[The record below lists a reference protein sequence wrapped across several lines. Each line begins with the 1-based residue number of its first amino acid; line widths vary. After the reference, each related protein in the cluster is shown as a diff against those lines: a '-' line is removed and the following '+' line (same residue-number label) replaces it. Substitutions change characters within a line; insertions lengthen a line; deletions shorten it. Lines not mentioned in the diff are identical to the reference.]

1 MGKMKGPLII
11 FGVLAVLVI
20 GYFYVK
26 PMLFEKK
33 QRSTSDSV
41 GSAEVI
47 RMAGDSYLGYWFINS
62 PEMKRHGPRQGIEVD
77 FADDG
82 GAYAERL
89 QKFANK
95 EYDCIVLPVNSY
107 IQHGVRH
114 KFPGVIVASI
124 SESKGADA
132 LVGFGDVISANGSI
146 NDLNNPDLTIV
157 YTSESPSSFLLD
169 MMITDFDLDL
179 LKNSSVWRREEVSS
193 EAVYELAKKATKDKS
208 IGDAFVMWEPEV
220 SKAIDKLGMVPIW
233 GSDKFAGYIVDVFVF
248 HREYLSKNPETVRK
262 FFKAYFRV
270 LDMYASDQAR
280 MIKEMSK
287 STNLKE
293 SVVETMYKKIDWFN
307 LRENCTEQFG
317 IELSVGSMTNDGI
330 ISTIISCTD
339 VLSRTGKFKA
349 SDLRDPY
356 RIVNS
361 AILEEM
367 AASGAVTMGGSG
379 TAAKTDFRA
388 ISYEEWAKLKV
399 VGTMRIEPITFQSSS
414 NRLDDQGKEV
424 VDRVAE
430 MLVNNYPSYRV
441 AVRGHTGRGDLE
453 ANTKLSTERAQVVVQ
468 RLIAVHDIDEDRL
481 HPEGMADTQPLK
493 KKPGEST
500 RSYRTRMPRVEFA
513 LLEGSGL

>member
-11 FGVLAVLVI
+11 FLVLAVLVI

-33 QRSTSDSV
+33 QRTTSDSV

-62 PEMKRHGPRQGIEVD
+62 PEMKKQSPRQGIEVD
-77 FADDG
+77 FHDDG

-89 QKFANK
+89 QKFADE

-107 IQHGVRH
+107 IQHGVKH

-132 LVGFGDVISANGSI
+132 LVGFGDIASANTSI
-146 NDLNNPDLTIV
+146 NDLNDPSLTIV

-179 LKNSSVWRREEVSS
+179 LKNSNSWRREEASS
-193 EAVYELAKKATKDKS
+193 EAVYELAKKAANDKS

-220 SKAIDKLGMVPIW
+220 SKAIDKLGMKLIW

-248 HREYLSKNPETVRK
+248 HREYLSKNPETVQK
-262 FFKAYFRV
+262 FFKTYFRV
-270 LDMYASDQAR
+270 LDIYASDRSR

-293 SVVETMYKKIDWFN
+293 SVVETMYKEIDWFN

-330 ISTIISCTD
+330 ISTIISCND
-339 VLSRTGKFKA
+339 VLSRSGRFKA

-361 AILEEM
+361 TILEEM
-367 AASGAVTMGGSG
+367 AASGAVAIGSRAA
-379 TAAKTDFRA
+379 TAKTDFQR
-388 ISYEEWAKLKV
+388 ISDAEWTQLKEI
-399 VGTMRIEPITFQSSS
+399 GTMRIEPITFQSSS
-414 NRLDDQGKEV
+414 NRLDDPGKEV

-430 MLVNNYPSYRV
+430 MLTNNYPSFRV
-441 AVRGHTGRGDLE
+441 AVRGHTGRGDRE
-453 ANTKLSTERAQVVVQ
+453 ANTKLSMERAQVVVQ
-468 RLIAVHDIDEDRL
+468 RLIAVHDVDEDRL
-481 HPEGMADTQPLK
+481 HAEGMADTQPPK
-493 KKPGEST
+493 KKPGESV
-500 RSYRTRMPRVEFA
+500 RSYRTRMPRVEFV